1 MRTKSIT
8 YFDAGLICTM
18 RIDQSREGVVLPLPE
33 FADKLLRDG
42 YITKPVRRVTLWRIL
57 TGRYYPGLKF
67 EGVPID
73 FSLMPDNVRGVSHE
87 DQLRHGLHDVKG
99 GFHEL
104 RHETRETVSELRGT
118 SRGSRPTSMSS
129 TPASP
134 RSRSPCGRSPD
145 ERARHASA
153 RSADQPDHGQWGDH
167 DPVDCRSGTA
177 GGSSGRQADR
187 PLTRRP
193 NDLTILTVRAARKS
207 RRPYRPIGPR
217 ILGTKK
223 PRSPGAL
230 GCLTT
235 RASAPPSASIRRR
248 RTGPGRCG

>member
-1 MRTKSIT
+1 MRTKSIP

-104 RHETRETVSELRGT
+104 RHETRETVSELREHLARLKAHVDEQDARLT
-118 SRGSRPTSMSS
+118 ALEVAMREVSR
-129 TPASP
+129 
-134 RSRSPCGRSPD
+134 
-145 ERARHASA
+145 
-153 RSADQPDHGQWGDH
+153 
-167 DPVDCRSGTA
+167 
-177 GGSSGRQADR
+177 
-187 PLTRRP
+187 
-193 NDLTILTVRAARKS
+193 
-207 RRPYRPIGPR
+207 
-217 ILGTKK
+217 
-223 PRSPGAL
+223 
-230 GCLTT
+230 
-235 RASAPPSASIRRR
+235 
-248 RTGPGRCG
+248 